1 MTTLTKTNRDIY
13 KDESTDT
20 EYECKKRY
28 PYNLQNG
35 GKDGFFFGQGNTGKT
50 YGIIAIFVIIVL
62 TIAFFSFDMWN
73 TDKDQDSILHGIIHV
88 FGFSFW
94 NMCFLL
100 LIFLMAPFGYQFW
113 VGRCKNDH
121 PGKILNSP
129 TLDNFLAAMPFIAS
143 IVLVVYP
150 ASLILSGNITNWGHK
165 SGLILILAIFG
176 SYSSLEY
183 WPAFIKNAASHK
195 SCVTGTGEF
204 SPTVFTFVFWLGFAI
219 VGAFVLALSIK
230 WVMMAINSDIEVGQG
245 FNPIGVIRNLLIT
258 LGLVLTNLFGGLKLY
273 EAKDF
278 SDFLKKNKVNFK
290 F

>member
-1 MTTLTKTNRDIY
+1 MKQY
-13 KDESTDT
+13 
-20 EYECKKRY
+20 
-28 PYNLQNG
+28 
-35 GKDGFFFGQGNTGKT
+35 
-50 YGIIAIFVIIVL
+50 
-62 TIAFFSFDMWN
+62 
-73 TDKDQDSILHGIIHV
+73 
-88 FGFSFW
+88 
-94 NMCFLL
+94 
-100 LIFLMAPFGYQFW
+100 
-113 VGRCKNDH
+113 
-121 PGKILNSP
+121 
-129 TLDNFLAAMPFIAS
+129 S
-143 IVLVVYP
+143 IV
-150 ASLILSGNITNWGHK
+150 A
-165 SGLILILAIFG
+165 ILAIFG